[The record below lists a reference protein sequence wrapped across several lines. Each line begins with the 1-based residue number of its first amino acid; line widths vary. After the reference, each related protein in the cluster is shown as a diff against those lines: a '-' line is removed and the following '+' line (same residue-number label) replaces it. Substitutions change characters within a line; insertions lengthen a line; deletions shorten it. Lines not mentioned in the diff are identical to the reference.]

1 MGHLKVERVAPIA
14 IISFNRP
21 QVKNALSLATL
32 KELVAELEKLDQNEQ
47 IGAIILTGGD
57 KIFAAGGDV
66 EEMEQIEDFAEVY
79 KSNYLTGIW
88 ERITAVRKPLIA
100 AVAGFA
106 LGGGCEI
113 AMMCDII
120 IATESAKFGQPE
132 VKLGTMPG
140 GGGTQRLVRAIGKA
154 KAMEMCLTGR
164 TMGAEEAERAGLVA
178 RVAPGDEL
186 MSVAKELALQIA
198 GYSKPVVAMI
208 KEAINYAA
216 DAPLAQGLQY
226 ERRLFHSTFALRD
239 RREGMSAFKE
249 RRKPN
254 FGDS

>member
-1 MGHLKVERVAPIA
+1 MGHLKVEQIAPIA
-14 IISFNRP
+14 IVSFNRP

-47 IGAIILTGGD
+47 IGAIILTGED

-154 KAMEMCLTGR
+154 KAMGN
-164 TMGAEEAERAGLVA
+164 V
-178 RVAPGDEL
+178 P
-186 MSVAKELALQIA
+186 
-198 GYSKPVVAMI
+198 
-208 KEAINYAA
+208 
-216 DAPLAQGLQY
+216 
-226 ERRLFHSTFALRD
+226 D
-239 RREGMSAFKE
+239 R
-249 RRKPN
+249 PN
-254 FGDS
+254 DGG

>member
-1 MGHLKVERVAPIA
+1 MGHLKVEQIAPIA
-14 IISFNRP
+14 IVSFNRP

-178 RVAPGDEL
+178 RVVPGDEL

>member
-1 MGHLKVERVAPIA
+1 MGHLKVEQIAPIA
-14 IISFNRP
+14 IVSFNRP

-32 KELVAELEKLDQNEQ
+32 KELVDELEKLDQNEQ

-178 RVAPGDEL
+178 RVVPDDEL

-239 RREGMSAFKE
+239 RREGMAAFKE

>member
-47 IGAIILTGGD
+47 IGAIILTGED

-164 TMGAEEAERAGLVA
+164 TMGAEEAERTGLVA
-178 RVAPGDEL
+178 RVVPDDEL

>member
-1 MGHLKVERVAPIA
+1 MGHLKVEQVAPIA
-14 IISFNRP
+14 IVSFNRP

-178 RVAPGDEL
+178 RVVPGDEL

>member
-1 MGHLKVERVAPIA
+1 MGHLKVEQVAPIA
-14 IISFNRP
+14 IVSFNRP

-32 KELVAELEKLDQNEQ
+32 KELVDELEKLDQNEQ

-178 RVAPGDEL
+178 RVVPDDEL

-239 RREGMSAFKE
+239 RREGMAAFKE

>member
-1 MGHLKVERVAPIA
+1 MGHLKVEQIAPIA
-14 IISFNRP
+14 IVSFNRP

-66 EEMEQIEDFAEVY
+66 EEMEQIEGFAEVY

-120 IATESAKFGQPE
+120 IAAESAKFGQPE

-178 RVAPGDEL
+178 RVVPDDEL

>member
-1 MGHLKVERVAPIA
+1 MGHLKVEQIAPIA
-14 IISFNRP
+14 IVSFNRP

-32 KELVAELEKLDQNEQ
+32 KELVDELEKLDQNEQ
-47 IGAIILTGGD
+47 IGTIILTGGD

-66 EEMEQIEDFAEVY
+66 EEMEQIESFAEVY

-178 RVAPGDEL
+178 RVVPDDEL

>member
-120 IATESAKFGQPE
+120 IAAESAKFGQPE

-140 GGGTQRLVRAIGKA
+140 GGGTQRLVRAIGKV

-178 RVAPGDEL
+178 RVVPDDEL

-239 RREGMSAFKE
+239 RREGMAAFKE